1 VPDTDRDG
9 IAPEVLQEV
18 LVAARDAGFLG
29 PGPIERHLRHA
40 EGFVTLARLQ
50 AEGNNPRILDLGSGG
65 GLPGL
70 VVAGAWPES
79 TMVLLEANERRAQFL
94 GRAVGAC
101 GLQQRVSV
109 VHQRAEIYGRDPL
122 SRGTFDGVV
131 VRSFG
136 PPAVVAECAAPLLRV
151 GGWLIVSEPPS
162 DDGNGHGDGPLK
174 KGVSADPE
182 EIGRTPAAES
192 GRWPSDELAPL
203 GLEPV
208 EWVRSE
214 FGYQVLRQALPC
226 PDRFPRR
233 NGVPAKKPLF

>member
-1 VPDTDRDG
+1 M
-9 IAPEVLQEV
+9 
-18 LVAARDAGFLG
+18 
-29 PGPIERHLRHA
+29 
-40 EGFVTLARLQ
+40 TLARLQ
-50 AEGNNPRILDLGSGG
+50 VEGESPRILDLGSGG

-70 VVAGAWPES
+70 VVAGAWPEA
-79 TMVLLEANERRAQFL
+79 TLVLLEANERRAQFL
-94 GRAVGAC
+94 GRAVTAC

-109 VHQRAEIYGRDPL
+109 VHQRAEIYGRDPV

-162 DDGNGHGDGPLK
+162 DDGSTALK
-174 KGVSADPE
+174 EGLSADPE
-182 EIGRTPAAES
+182 EIWHTPAAES
-192 GRWPSDELAPL
+192 GRWPSAELAPL

-214 FGYQVLRQALPC
+214 FGYQILRQVLPC

>member
-9 IAPEVLQEV
+9 IAPEVLHEV

-50 AEGNNPRILDLGSGG
+50 AEGENPHMLDLGSGG

-70 VVAGAWPES
+70 VVAGAWPEA
-79 TMVLLEANERRAQFL
+79 TLVLLEANERRAQFL
-94 GRAVGAC
+94 GRAVSAC

-109 VHQRAEIYGRDPL
+109 VHQRAEIYGRDPVT
-122 SRGTFDGVV
+122 RGSFDGVV

-162 DDGNGHGDGPLK
+162 DGGGAPLQE
-174 KGVSADPE
+174 GISADPE
-182 EIGRTPAAES
+182 EIWRTPAAES

-214 FGYQVLRQALPC
+214 FGYQVLRQVLPC

-233 NGVPAKKPLF
+233 NGVPAKRPLF

>member
-1 VPDTDRDG
+1 MPDTDRDG

-18 LVAARDAGFLG
+18 LIAARDAGFLG

-50 AEGNNPRILDLGSGG
+50 VEGKNPRILDLGSGG

-70 VVAGAWPES
+70 VVAGAWPEA
-79 TMVLLEANERRAQFL
+79 TLVLLEANERRAQFL
-94 GRAVGAC
+94 GRAVTVC

-109 VHQRAEIYGRDPL
+109 VHQRAELYGRDPV

-162 DDGNGHGDGPLK
+162 DEGSTALK
-174 KGVSADPE
+174 ESLSGDPE
-182 EIGRTPAAES
+182 EIWRTPAAES
-192 GRWPSDELAPL
+192 GRWAPAELAPL

-214 FGYQVLRQALPC
+214 FGYQILRQVLPC

>member
-9 IAPEVLQEV
+9 IAPEVLHEV

-40 EGFVTLARLQ
+40 DGFVTLARLQ
-50 AEGNNPRILDLGSGG
+50 AEGAIPRILDLGSGG

-70 VVAGAWPES
+70 VVAGAWPEA
-79 TMVLLEANERRAQFL
+79 TVVLLEANERRAQFL
-94 GRAVGAC
+94 GRAVRAC

-109 VHQRAEIYGRDPL
+109 VHERAEIYGRDPV
-122 SRGTFDGVV
+122 SRGAFDGVV

-151 GGWLIVSEPPS
+151 GGWLIVSEPPG
-162 DDGNGHGDGPLK
+162 DDSSAPLQE
-174 KGVSADPE
+174 GISADPE
-182 EIGRTPAAES
+182 EIWRTPAAES
-192 GRWPSDELAPL
+192 GRWPSDELALL

-214 FGYQVLRQALPC
+214 FGYQVLRQVLPC
-226 PDRFPRR
+226 PDRYPRR
-233 NGVPAKKPLF
+233 NGIPAKRPLF